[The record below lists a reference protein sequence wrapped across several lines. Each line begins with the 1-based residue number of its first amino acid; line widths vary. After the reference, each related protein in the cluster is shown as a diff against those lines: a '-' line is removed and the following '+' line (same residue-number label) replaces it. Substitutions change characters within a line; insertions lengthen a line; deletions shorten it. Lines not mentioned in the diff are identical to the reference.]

1 MSALDNK
8 TQRFFA
14 PCPRGLESLLARELT
29 GLGAQQVEA
38 GFGGVGFAGEF
49 TLCYRVNLH
58 SRIASRVLWRIGG
71 GEYRDEE
78 DIYQGALSFNWPDFF
93 GVDRTIVVK
102 MTAQKSPLKS
112 LEFTTLRIKDA
123 VCDRFRD
130 ATDKRPNVDIRE
142 PDVRIY
148 AFLTSDICTLYLDTS
163 GASLFKRGLRKQ
175 AGVAPLNENLAAGM
189 IMLSGWQ
196 PGTPLFDPMCGS
208 GTILMEGALMA
219 LNIAPGSRRS
229 FGFMKLDHFDA
240 AAWNQ
245 LRDAAL
251 NAEHPPQPQ
260 AIYGRDL
267 FGDSLRDAQ
276 VNLDAAG
283 LTGVVQL
290 KQGNVLEVPAPADSG
305 IIVTNPP
312 YGVRIGEQAELAG
325 FYPELGNWLK
335 RKCAG
340 WDAYILSADMQLPK
354 LIRLSV
360 SKRTPLFNGALECR
374 LFEYKI
380 VAGSARK

>member
-1 MSALDNK
+1 MDKKN
-8 TQRFFA
+8 QRFFA
-14 PCPRGLESLLARELT
+14 PCPRGLEALLAQELT
-29 GLGAQQVEA
+29 GLGAQDVA
-38 GFGGVGFAGEF
+38 SGYGGVAFAGDF

-78 DIYQGALSFNWPDFF
+78 DVYQGALSFDWPDFF
-93 GVDRTIVVK
+93 SVDRTIVVK

-123 VCDRFRD
+123 VCDRFRE
-130 ATDKRPNVDIRE
+130 ATGERPNVDIRE

-148 AFLTSDICTLYLDTS
+148 AFLTSDTCTLYLDTS
-163 GASLFKRGLRKQ
+163 GDSLFKRGLRKQ
-175 AGVAPLNENLAAGM
+175 AGAAPLNENLAAGM
-189 IMLSGWQ
+189 LMLSGWQ

-208 GTILMEGALMA
+208 GTILMEAALMA

-229 FGFMKLDHFDA
+229 FGFMKLSNFDA
-240 AAWNQ
+240 VVWNK
-245 LRDAAL
+245 LRDAAVAAQRP
-251 NAEHPPQPQ
+251 AEPQ
-260 AIYGRDL
+260 AIFGRDL

-276 VNLDAAG
+276 VNLEAAG
-283 LTGVVQL
+283 LSGVVQL
-290 KQGNVLEVPAPADSG
+290 KQGNVLEVPAPAESG
-305 IIVTNPP
+305 TIVTNPP
-312 YGVRIGEQAELAG
+312 YGVRIGEQAELAE
-325 FYPELGNWLK
+325 FYPKLGDWLK

-340 WDAYILSADMQLPK
+340 WNAYILSADMELPK
-354 LIRLSV
+354 LIRLAA